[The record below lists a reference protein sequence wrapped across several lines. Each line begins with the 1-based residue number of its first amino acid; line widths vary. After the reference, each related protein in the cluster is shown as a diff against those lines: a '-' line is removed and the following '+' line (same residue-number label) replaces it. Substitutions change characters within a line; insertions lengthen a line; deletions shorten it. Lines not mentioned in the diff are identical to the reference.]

1 MSTHHGILDT
11 TKGRILTALRRH
23 DASINDLAEAVG
35 ISGNAVRQHLM
46 ALQADGLVRDA
57 GSAASTGGK
66 PAQLYALTPEA
77 EEIFPK
83 AYALVLKAVV
93 RQLIGR
99 DGLGATLE
107 LLRETARQ
115 AAPSD
120 PQPGRGVE
128 PALEL
133 LRSLGGDVR
142 AQETE
147 EGWLIQGAGCPLSDV
162 VMGTPEVCVLV
173 EELVS
178 RVCGRVVHHV
188 CDRSGD
194 RPNCAFR
201 VLAA

>member
-1 MSTHHGILDT
+1 MRTRHGILDT
-11 TKGRILTALRRH
+11 TKGRILAVLRRRE
-23 DASINDLAEAVG
+23 ASINALAKEVG

-46 ALQADGLVRDA
+46 ALQADGLVREA
-57 GSAASTGGK
+57 GSSASTGGK
-66 PAQLYALTPEA
+66 PAQLYALTAEA

-99 DGLGATLE
+99 DGLPVTLE

-115 AAPSD
+115 AAPAG
-120 PQPGRGVE
+120 PPPGKGVE
-128 PALEL
+128 PALEV

-142 AQETE
+142 AEETE

-178 RVCGRVVHHV
+178 RVTGRVVQHV